1 LIDDVAK
8 SLDPSAPIEARGAT
22 LMFLPAYSPDLNPI
36 EKAFAKLKQLI
47 RSATQLPSAVPYQ
60 VQVRQLA
67 TQKFRDFVV
76 QACARRCLARH
87 SQSDTRQPQL
97 GACRFTMFAGSSRPR
112 HAGEGSGHSMAK
124 DSLVAPAHSPLL
136 TECPNF
142 I

>member
-67 TQKFRDFVV
+67 TQDFRDFVV
-76 QACARRCLARH
+76 QTCARRCLARH
-87 SQSDTRQPQL
+87 SQSDTRRPPTRRVSL
-97 GACRFTMFAGSSRPR
+97 HYACRVIAPSPR
-112 HAGEGSGHSMAK
+112 RGGFRASYGEG
-124 DSLVAPAHSPLL
+124 
-136 TECPNF
+136 
-142 I
+142 

>member
-60 VQVRQLA
+60 VQVRQL
-67 TQKFRDFVV
+67 
-76 QACARRCLARH
+76 
-87 SQSDTRQPQL
+87 DTR
-97 GACRFTMFAGSSRPR
+97 SSAISSCKRVRGDAWRGTARAIRDNPN
-112 HAGEGSGHSMAK
+112 SGRVA
-124 DSLVAPAHSPLL
+124 SLCLQGHRALATPGRVPGILWRRIAS
-136 TECPNF
+136 
-142 I
+142 